1 MAMDY
6 VPEKPLVA
14 IFLDIDGV
22 LMGAVSGDSKVQKLH
37 ELFGIKDYSG
47 LEYDIATSYF
57 LSELAVVNLDKLI
70 AKVSQVA
77 HVVIVLS
84 SAWRVNRTVD
94 QIKNQVFVIWPFSK
108 YIIDKT
114 PDDSRWED
122 QISRVSLEKYGF
134 ELRSRDCQIDYWLHE
149 NSHLQVKSFVIL
161 DDYDECLSERFP
173 RNFVHVRWGLLSE
186 EHSERACQIIMQDL
200 RNSELLT
207 SVNK

>member
-1 MAMDY
+1 MPLDY
-6 VPEKPLVA
+6 VPEKPITA

-22 LMGAVSGDSKVQKLH
+22 LMGDVSGDSKMRKLCD
-37 ELFGIKDYSG
+37 LFGVRDYTG

-57 LSELAVVNLDKLI
+57 LSELAVAHLDKLI
-70 AKVSQVA
+70 EKVSQVA
-77 HVVIVLS
+77 HVVIILS
-84 SAWRVNRTVD
+84 SAWRVNRTLD
-94 QIKNQVFVIWPFSK
+94 QIKNQIFVIWPFSK

-134 ELRSRDCQIDYWLHE
+134 ELRSRACQIDYWLHE
-149 NSHLQVKSFVIL
+149 NSHLQVKSFVVL

-173 RNFVHVRWGLLSE
+173 HNFVHVRWGLLSE
-186 EHSERACQIIMQDL
+186 EHSEKAYQVIVQDL
-200 RNSELLT
+200 RNLELLT